1 MIPFLLVWYYSY
13 LRYPQF
19 YIAAFMITL
28 SVQANHTIMK
38 PNHIHV
44 TPLSFI
50 LPSSQVHQKYTCT
63 SQAHALRRY
72 TTTPLPPLHNT
83 ATPLRQLSTH
93 PPTTSCTQR
102 KTEKS
107 LPSHGTPHHPRSLE
121 KCSSLTALFHSRHRQ
136 EYSSTQLRGSRA
148 VSGLKGR
155 EPCQYH
161 PALPVGDLASR

>member
-102 KTEKS
+102 KTEKKS
-107 LPSHGTPHHPRSLE
+107 LCLATAHLTIPDPWRNAVASQPCSIPGTA
-121 KCSSLTALFHSRHRQ
+121 K
-136 EYSSTQLRGSRA
+136 STVVPNCGDRG
-148 VSGLKGR
+148 L
-155 EPCQYH
+155 
-161 PALPVGDLASR
+161 